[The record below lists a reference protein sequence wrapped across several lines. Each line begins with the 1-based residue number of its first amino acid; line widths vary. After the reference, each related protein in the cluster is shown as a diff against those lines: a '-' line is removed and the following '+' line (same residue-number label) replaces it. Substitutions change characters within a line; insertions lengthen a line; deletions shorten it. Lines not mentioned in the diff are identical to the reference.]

1 MWFRLGLVAFSII
14 GEVIEVEWKRDSYNV
29 HDGGGPVCRAWC
41 SQGYTTPLTAKPLR
55 P

>member
-29 HDGGGPVCRAWC
+29 HDGGSACFGKVFVR
-41 SQGYTTPLTAKPLR
+41 GVEKFLEV
-55 P
+55 